1 MSNKKSKLF
10 KRKLILF
17 ISFLFMLFS
26 VYVQTKTMFEQEEY
40 NINVENVDIKNM
52 SPATVQFKGEGD
64 NFIETIFAKLKNN
77 VSLKEFTLTKT
88 AKQEVKETAEANVE
102 PPFVWK
108 LPTEMGTI
116 TQYPGYYHTALD
128 LTSPR
133 TYGEPIFA
141 IARGTISSI
150 YTDAAGGLTVTVL
163 HNYNGVNITSQY
175 IHFSRYAD
183 IYVGMPVTENSVL
196 GYMGSSGNSTGPHLH
211 ISVIDCGLYVPGD
224 PNCYDLNSFFYY
236 NKRRFNE
243 GYRGIFE
250 YIQVPY
256 SWNSR

>member
-1 MSNKKSKLF
+1 MNNKKKRLF

-17 ISFLFMLFS
+17 VSFLFMLFS
-26 VYVQTKTMFEQEEY
+26 VYTQTKNMFEQEEY
-40 NINVENVDIKNM
+40 NVNYENIDIKNM
-52 SPATVQFKGEGD
+52 SPATVQYKGETD
-64 NFIETIFAKLKNN
+64 NILETIFMKLKSNL
-77 VSLKEFTLTKT
+77 SLKEFSLITT
-88 AKQEVKETAEANVE
+88 KQEVKQTAEANTE
-102 PPFVWK
+102 PPFVWR

-116 TQYPGYYHTALD
+116 TQYPSYYHTALD

-133 TYGEPIFA
+133 TYGEPIYS

-150 YTDAAGGLTVTVL
+150 YTDNAGGLTVTVL

-183 IYVGMPVTENSVL
+183 IYVGMPVTENTIL
-196 GYMGSSGNSTGPHLH
+196 GYMGSTGNSTGPHLH

-224 PNCYDLNSFFYY
+224 PNCYDLNSFFNY

-243 GYRGIFE
+243 GYRGLFE
-250 YIQVPY
+250 YIPVPY

>member
-1 MSNKKSKLF
+1 MNNKKKSLF
-10 KRKLILF
+10 KRKLIMF
-17 ISFLFMLFS
+17 ISFIFMLFS
-26 VYVQTKTMFEQEEY
+26 VYTQTKIMFEKEEY
-40 NINVENVDIKNM
+40 KINYNNIDTKNM
-52 SPATVQFKGEGD
+52 SPATVQYKKQGD
-64 NFIETIFAKLKNN
+64 NILETIFSQLKNN
-77 VSLKEFTLTKT
+77 ISLKEFTLTKT
-88 AKQEVKETAEANVE
+88 TQESKKTQEANVE
-102 PPFVWK
+102 QPFIWR
-108 LPTEMGTI
+108 LPTEIGTI
-116 TQYPGYYHTALD
+116 TQYPSYYHTALD
-128 LTSPR
+128 LTSHR
-133 TYGEPIFA
+133 TYSEPIYS

-183 IYVGMPVTENSVL
+183 IYVGMPVTENTIL
-196 GYMGSSGNSTGPHLH
+196 GYMGSTGNSTGPHLH

-224 PNCYDLNSFFYY
+224 YNCYDLNSFFNY

>member
-1 MSNKKSKLF
+1 MNNKKKRLF

-17 ISFLFMLFS
+17 VSFLFMLFS
-26 VYVQTKTMFEQEEY
+26 VYTQTKNMFEQEEY
-40 NINVENVDIKNM
+40 NFNYENVNINNM
-52 SPATVQFKGEGD
+52 SPATVQYKGESD
-64 NFIETIFAKLKNN
+64 NILETIFMKLKNN
-77 VSLKEFTLTKT
+77 FSLKEFSLITTKQDV
-88 AKQEVKETAEANVE
+88 KQTSEANTE

-108 LPTEMGTI
+108 LPTEIGTI
-116 TQYPGYYHTALD
+116 TQYPSYYHTALD

-133 TYGEPIFA
+133 TYGEPIYS

-150 YTDAAGGLTVTVL
+150 YTDNAGGLTVTVL

-183 IYVGMPVTENSVL
+183 IYVGMPVTEHTVL
-196 GYMGSSGNSTGPHLH
+196 GYMGSTGNSTGPHLH

-224 PNCYDLNSFFYY
+224 PNCYDLNSFFNY

>member
-1 MSNKKSKLF
+1 MNNKKKKLF
-10 KRKLILF
+10 KRKLIL
-17 ISFLFMLFS
+17 IVSFLFMLFS
-26 VYVQTKTMFEQEEY
+26 VYTQTKNMFEQEEY
-40 NINVENVDIKNM
+40 NINYENIDIKSM
-52 SPATVQFKGEGD
+52 SPATVQYKGETDNIIDTIFMKLKD
-64 NFIETIFAKLKNN
+64 NF
-77 VSLKEFTLTKT
+77 SLKEFSLTTTKQD
-88 AKQEVKETAEANVE
+88 AKEKAEANTE
-102 PPFVWK
+102 APFVWR
-108 LPTEMGTI
+108 LPTEIGTI
-116 TQYPGYYHTALD
+116 TQYPSYYHTALD

-133 TYGEPIFA
+133 TYGEPIYS

-150 YTDAAGGLTVTVL
+150 YTDNAGGLTVTVL

-183 IYVGMPVTENSVL
+183 IYVGMPVTEYTVL
-196 GYMGSSGNSTGPHLH
+196 GYMGSTGNSTGPHLH

-224 PNCYDLNSFFYY
+224 PNCYDLNSFFNY

-250 YIQVPY
+250 YIPVPY

>member
-1 MSNKKSKLF
+1 MNNKKKRLF

-17 ISFLFMLFS
+17 VSFLFMLFS
-26 VYVQTKTMFEQEEY
+26 VYTQTKNMFEQEEY
-40 NINVENVDIKNM
+40 NVNYENIDIKNM
-52 SPATVQFKGEGD
+52 SPATVQYKGETD
-64 NFIETIFAKLKNN
+64 NILETIFMKLKSNL
-77 VSLKEFTLTKT
+77 SLKEFSLITT
-88 AKQEVKETAEANVE
+88 KQEVKQTAEANTE
-102 PPFVWK
+102 PPFVWR

-116 TQYPGYYHTALD
+116 TQYPSYYHTALD

-133 TYGEPIFA
+133 TYGEPIYS

-150 YTDAAGGLTVTVL
+150 YTDNAGGLTVTVL

-183 IYVGMPVTENSVL
+183 IYVGMPVTENTIL
-196 GYMGSSGNSTGPHLH
+196 GYMGSTGNSTGPHLH
-211 ISVIDCGLYVPGD
+211 ISVIDCGLYVPVD
-224 PNCYDLNSFFYY
+224 PNCYDLNSFFNY

-250 YIQVPY
+250 YIPVPY

>member
-1 MSNKKSKLF
+1 MNNKKKRLF

-17 ISFLFMLFS
+17 VSFLFMLFS
-26 VYVQTKTMFEQEEY
+26 VYTQTKIMFEQEEY
-40 NINVENVDIKNM
+40 NVNYENVDIKNM
-52 SPATVQFKGEGD
+52 SPATVQYKGESD
-64 NFIETIFAKLKNN
+64 NILETIFMKLKNN
-77 VSLKEFTLTKT
+77 FSLKEFSLITTKQDV
-88 AKQEVKETAEANVE
+88 KQTAEANTE
-102 PPFVWK
+102 PPFVWR

-116 TQYPGYYHTALD
+116 TQYPSYYHTALD

-133 TYGEPIFA
+133 TYGEPIYS

-150 YTDAAGGLTVTVL
+150 YTDNAGGLTVTVL

-183 IYVGMPVTENSVL
+183 IYVGRPVTENTIL
-196 GYMGSSGNSTGPHLH
+196 GYMGSTGNSTGPHLH

-224 PNCYDLNSFFYY
+224 PNCYDLNSFFNY